1 MEEKNGPKDVSI
13 QIASTEEGSSSS
25 SNIRQRNVSLSARSP
40 SAKQIA
46 NPDTHTPQET
56 KEKSNDQA
64 STLPEIKKWSKWT
77 TRIIIEWIVL
87 VCFAGCLIASLT
99 VHIFKNHVI
108 WGLELW
114 KWCVLVLVTFC
125 SGIFTRGMM
134 NVVVF
139 LMRGKFAQ
147 HEMVIYVVYG
157 LRKSVWF
164 FVWLSLVLLTWVLLF
179 DSGVKRSEQTTRIL
193 NYITKTLSST
203 LFGAFL
209 WLIKTTVVKLLAIKF
224 QGKRFFD
231 DIQKAILHQ
240 HIVDMLGTLQDQCDT
255 VVIVRW
261 ISKFLNWLK
270 EMMTSAWTME
280 GIDVIRGSRLSI
292 PPSGVIFDKI
302 IEHQKTGDQKTGNK
316 LPSGVKKEDTE
327 GGQEEKVED
336 IEKEHIEKE
345 HLLSYLK
352 QDNEAKEVLKK
363 WFEDVESSGGII
375 NKSAFQNWLE
385 DICNERDKLASRLND
400 YKTAI
405 EELDRLLSSIM
416 FVVIVIVWLLMMGI
430 LKTRALLLICSQLVL
445 AAFMFGNSL
454 RTVFEA
460 IIFVFVIHPFDVSDR
475 CVIDGVQ
482 MVVEEMNLL
491 TTVFER
497 YDNEKIYYPNSVLA
511 TKPIANFYRSEKFI
525 GDTLEFAIDVSTPA
539 ALIRDLQQK
548 IESYMRKSTDLNQ
561 EPKPSV
567 FVKDF
572 DDANG
577 IKMIIYFAHAAN
589 FQKYL
594 EIRYKQRSELIL
606 KLKEIMEQLEIK
618 YHIVSVRVIEK

>member
-1 MEEKNGPKDVSI
+1 MEIGKVME
-13 QIASTEEGSSSS
+13 STEEGSFSS
-25 SNIRQRNVSLSARSP
+25 SNMRQRNVSSPARSP
-40 SAKQIA
+40 VAKKIA
-46 NPDTHTPQET
+46 NPDIHTPQET
-56 KEKSNDQA
+56 KEKSNEQV
-64 STLPEIKKWSKWT
+64 STLPVIKNRSKWT
-77 TRIIIEWIVL
+77 TRIIVEWIVF
-87 VCFAGCLIASLT
+87 VCLSGCLIASLT

-114 KWCVLVLVTFC
+114 KWCMLVLVSFC

-147 HEMVIYVVYG
+147 KEMVIYVVYG
-157 LRKSVWF
+157 LRKSVRF

-179 DSGVKRSEQTTRIL
+179 DSGVKRPKKTTRIL
-193 NYITKTLSST
+193 NYITKTLSSS

-209 WLIKTTVVKLLAIKF
+209 WLFKTTVVKLLAIKF

-231 DIQKAILHQ
+231 EIQKAILQQ
-240 HIVDMLGTLQDQCDT
+240 HIVDMLKTLQDQRDT
-255 VVIVRW
+255 VFIVRW
-261 ISKFLNWLK
+261 ISKFPNWLR

-280 GIDVIRGSRLSI
+280 GIDVIRGSRLNI
-292 PPSGVIFDKI
+292 PPSGEIFDKI
-302 IEHQKTGDQKTGNK
+302 IEHPKIEDQKTDNNAVENGD
-316 LPSGVKKEDTE
+316 PE
-327 GGQEEKVED
+327 GGQKEKVERID
-336 IEKEHIEKE
+336 KKR
-345 HLLSYLK
+345 LLSFFE
-352 QDNEAKEVLKK
+352 QDNEAKEVLEK
-363 WFEDVESSGGII
+363 WFKDVESSEGII
-375 NKSAFQNWLE
+375 NKSAFQKWLANV
-385 DICNERDKLASRLND
+385 CSERDKLASRLND

-405 EELDRLLSSIM
+405 EELDRLLSAIM
-416 FVVIVIVWLLMMGI
+416 FVVIIIVWLLMMGI

-475 CVIDGVQ
+475 CIIDGVQ

-511 TKPIANFYRSEKFI
+511 TKPITNFYRSEKFI
-525 GDTLEFAIDVSTPA
+525 GDTVEFAIDVSTPA
-539 ALIRDLQQK
+539 ALIRNLQK
-548 IESYMRKSTDLNQ
+548 EIESYMSTSTDWNKKP
-561 EPKPSV
+561 EPRV

-577 IKMIIYFAHAAN
+577 IKMIIYFDHGAN

-594 EIRYKQRSELIL
+594 DIRNKQRSELIL
-606 KLKEIMEQLEIK
+606 NLKEIMERLEIK
-618 YHIVSVRVIEK
+618 YHIVSVRAIEKKLA